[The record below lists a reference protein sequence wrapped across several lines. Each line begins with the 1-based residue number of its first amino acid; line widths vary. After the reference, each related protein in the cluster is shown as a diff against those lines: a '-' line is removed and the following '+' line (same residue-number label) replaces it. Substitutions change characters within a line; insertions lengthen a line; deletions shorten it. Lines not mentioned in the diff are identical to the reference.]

1 MANDSEREGMRIVLL
16 RSAEVAGVMRDR
28 GWSGAAPADEARRL
42 IARGWA
48 TAAEKTR
55 GGKNGGGK
63 RG

>member
-1 MANDSEREGMRIVLL
+1 MANDRERERIRIVLL

-42 IARGWA
+42 IERGWA
-48 TAAEKTR
+48 TAAEKMR
-55 GGKNGGGK
+55 GSRDAGGK